1 MSGPAPRLVGTLVCL
16 ILLTG
21 GGRGLCFMNP
31 APSARPETSAAA
43 HDCCKKGLSGKAPA
57 CCHSRAV
64 PNVWATAKKSIVVA
78 LLAFSTYVLAPASE
92 PALHDPL
99 SSRRPGSHSP
109 PALVLRI

>member
-31 APSARPETSAAA
+31 APSARPETSAEA
-43 HDCCKKGLSGKAPA
+43 HDCCKSGLSGKAPA
-57 CCHSRAV
+57 CCHSQAV
-64 PNVWATAKKSIVVA
+64 PNVLATAKKSMVVA
-78 LLAFSTYVLAPASE
+78 LPAVTAYILQPASE
-92 PALHDPL
+92 PASHDPL
-99 SSRRPGSHSP
+99 SSRPAASHSP